1 MESIKIRNFY
11 GARTL
16 DKMQKI
22 RSFTSKIIY
31 NLPIFNKL
39 DLDELPKNLKIIP
52 PNLWKGD
59 IESGKNFLKK
69 KNFHIKNKKSN
80 EFFYYHSFSW
90 LTDLKIFGKENL
102 RIYARELTKNW
113 IKNNSSWNLNTW
125 DNYILGSRLCS
136 WIHNYDFFFLTSND
150 DFKKNLFKS
159 ISKQLNHLTQ
169 NFSSINGNS
178 ELIRIIKAL
187 IYISI
192 CIPNKKSLY
201 QIAIFN
207 LKTEIARQ
215 ILKDGC
221 HFQRSPKIHMEVLY
235 DLIDIR
241 SILNAANKKVFIDLQ
256 NAIEKMSLVSY
267 FFLHKDYSLA
277 LFNESSNVD
286 ISFIDEIISQ
296 IPKPKK
302 IPRDLVDAG
311 FQRINTKDTVVIVD
325 CGIPK
330 NFNATYKAHAS
341 TAGFEISYKKK
352 KIIINSSPLY
362 KNKEISKSTAAHS
375 TLTLNS
381 TNAYKILKN
390 GYLSRIPELIKVKR
404 IERYGSNFLE
414 IENYSYKQQYE
425 SIHKR
430 LLYIDKNGT
439 DIRGEENIYCPSE
452 LTFDIRFYLDETI
465 KTSQIN
471 NGKAILL
478 KLPNGTGWKFISSLD
493 KINLV
498 TSEYIGLNKQPKNSE
513 HINLTG
519 KTVELITIVKWSLKK
534 Y

>member
-1 MESIKIRNFY
+1 M
-11 GARTL
+11 
-16 DKMQKI
+16 
-22 RSFTSKIIY
+22 
-31 NLPIFNKL
+31 
-39 DLDELPKNLKIIP
+39 
-52 PNLWKGD
+52 
-59 IESGKNFLKK
+59 
-69 KNFHIKNKKSN
+69 
-80 EFFYYHSFSW
+80 
-90 LTDLKIFGKENL
+90 
-102 RIYARELTKNW
+102 
-113 IKNNSSWNLNTW
+113 
-125 DNYILGSRLCS
+125 
-136 WIHNYDFFFLTSND
+136 
-150 DFKKNLFKS
+150 
-159 ISKQLNHLTQ
+159 
-169 NFSSINGNS
+169 
-178 ELIRIIKAL
+178 
-187 IYISI
+187 
-192 CIPNKKSLY
+192 
-201 QIAIFN
+201 
-207 LKTEIARQ
+207 
-215 ILKDGC
+215 
-221 HFQRSPKIHMEVLY
+221 
-235 DLIDIR
+235 
-241 SILNAANKKVFIDLQ
+241 
-256 NAIEKMSLVSY
+256 
-267 FFLHKDYSLA
+267 
-277 LFNESSNVD
+277 
-286 ISFIDEIISQ
+286 
-296 IPKPKK
+296 
-302 IPRDLVDAG
+302 
-311 FQRINTKDTVVIVD
+311 
-325 CGIPK
+325 
-330 NFNATYKAHAS
+330 
-341 TAGFEISYKKK
+341 
-352 KIIINSSPLY
+352 Y